1 MNEKTQ
7 FLELTRM
14 KYVDQAKWYLNG
26 FWSEGAQN
34 ESENIWKYTQ
44 KFIELDDRKAGGNE
58 LDEFQAHKFLESLGE
73 TLTVMALRDKL
84 RKIDLDANGKM
95 ALLEYLCF
103 RFSKAVQQVINA
115 PQGENAEEIKAAG
128 EKLSKVQ
135 QELEQQRQA
144 EEAVRKAEES
154 LKAAVDD
161 LHKQEEAYQNQ
172 IKTLESKIA
181 DPNASTVAKSKAK
194 NELAQLKNEDPL
206 PLRKAKITQEAA
218 LRKVEKERKAAEE
231 QTRKLEEVFNQA
243 QEYLEKVKKSGG
255 NPLGAI
261 WWMERE
267 LKEAQKYLPK
277 KKQTV

>member
-1 MNEKTQ
+1 
-7 FLELTRM
+7 
-14 KYVDQAKWYLNG
+14 
-26 FWSEGAQN
+26 
-34 ESENIWKYTQ
+34 
-44 KFIELDDRKAGGNE
+44 
-58 LDEFQAHKFLESLGE
+58 
-73 TLTVMALRDKL
+73 
-84 RKIDLDANGKM
+84 
-95 ALLEYLCF
+95 
-103 RFSKAVQQVINA
+103 
-115 PQGENAEEIKAAG
+115 
-128 EKLSKVQ
+128 
-135 QELEQQRQA
+135 
-144 EEAVRKAEES
+144 